1 MRTIKITICVF
12 SLCLFSNNIL
22 GQSGQE
28 EYQAIAATLNYYL
41 EGGTNND
48 FNTLKKAFHK
58 NAVMSFIGDEGYKEV
73 NALEFFGKAMKPGPK
88 ANRETYIA
96 QITLTGT
103 TANARLELV
112 YPDAIVTDYMNLL
125 KEDGQWQ
132 IVSKIFSRKVILN
145 NTLKRPQ

>member
-1 MRTIKITICVF
+1 MGIWA
-12 SLCLFSNNIL
+12 LCLISFKGF

-28 EYQAIAATLNYYL
+28 DYEAIATTLNYYL

-48 FNTLKKAFHK
+48 FDTLKKAFHK
-58 NAVMSFIGDEGYKEV
+58 NAVMSFIGNEGYKEV

-112 YPDAIVTDYMNLL
+112 YPDTIVTDYMNLL
-125 KEDGQWQ
+125 KEDGQWK
-132 IVSKIFSRKVILN
+132 IVSKIFSRKTILN
-145 NTLKRPQ
+145 NTLKNPN